1 MIPVARPVLPAEN
14 PPTARAEPTCL
25 SRDLVLGLVHG
36 YPAAMTLPFLDSLRA
51 VAPHA
56 QVILASSEISDATRH
71 QLRALGCT
79 LLPYRYHS
87 VSLAGRKI
95 RPGNTRWN
103 FFHTRYAAWINA
115 LPGLSARTKL
125 RLRARV
131 VRHFLDP
138 NTRRF
143 VEFFL
148 ALREILPTFDR
159 VLLSDLRDVVFQR
172 NPFELITGEGILY
185 GLEDSAVTIG
195 SHWANSL
202 WVERVGG
209 AALRDAL
216 APHRVSCV
224 GVVLASGAVMAE
236 YLDHLVAALTQPGFN
251 LAHFHGA
258 DTGAHNIV
266 VRRETLPNQR
276 YADFTTGGILN
287 MHGLK
292 PDCIRWTAD
301 GLLGDATGRP
311 IPIIHQYDRH
321 PAVAAR
327 LFQRLALTAL

>member
-1 MIPVARPVLPAEN
+1 MC
-14 PPTARAEPTCL
+14 T

-36 YPAAMTLPFLDSLRA
+36 YPAAMARPFLDSLRT

-56 QVILASSEISDATRH
+56 KIILASSEITASTRDE
-71 QLRALGCT
+71 LCTLGCT
-79 LLPYRYHS
+79 LLPYRYYHCT
-87 VSLAGRKI
+87 VAGRKVHL
-95 RPGNTRWN
+95 GNTRWG
-103 FFHTRYAAWINA
+103 FFHRRYAAWINA

-125 RLRARV
+125 RLRARI

-148 ALREILPTFDR
+148 TMREVLPNYDR
-159 VLLSDLRDVVFQR
+159 VLLSDLRDVVFQA
-172 NPFELITGEGILY
+172 NPFDLIKGEGIMY
-185 GLEDSAVTIG
+185 GLEDSTVTIG
-195 SHWANSL
+195 SHWGNSL
-202 WVERVGG
+202 WVEKVGG
-209 AALRDAL
+209 PAVRDAL

-236 YLDHLVAALTQPGFN
+236 YLDHLIEALTQPGFN

-266 VRRETLPNQR
+266 VRRYSLPNQQF
-276 YADFTTGGILN
+276 ADFTTGGILN
-287 MHGLK
+287 MHGLQ
-292 PDCIRWTAD
+292 PECIRWNLD
-301 GLLGDATGRP
+301 GLLSDAQGRT

-321 PAVAAR
+321 PEVATR
-327 LFQRLALTAL
+327 LFRRLSLAIP